1 MFGLSDFVLTTELCL
16 LVTII
21 TSIVLGS
28 LLLLLKVPDTDY
40 SRKISNAKNTMAVS
54 YYICALVM
62 MVNLNYSGLA
72 NFDSF
77 TSLMMFVVTAISS
90 AILSYSLMNVIE
102 ENFID
107 KDKFYLNIVILTV
120 MSCLLMRS
128 FWWEGTWLRPA
139 IFIACIVL
147 FLFHSCI
154 HIILFRRVYRK
165 CVRKVEQYY
174 DEEEDKRLKWVR
186 FCYVIMMLTQV
197 FVLVY
202 MMLPRN
208 FMKIYVIWY
217 AIFMLYFTANY
228 ISFIGSHKVMLDAFA
243 YKALSGQDLMRKIDE
258 RRKRNARRGRKK
270 GAEVEEVSLPE
281 YTEVEFAKLE
291 RALHKWVREKG
302 FREYDKTRDQI
313 ADELHTSKE
322 ILHLYFTTKMGI
334 DFRSWRTNL
343 RVEEAKRLLLENVD
357 ASTSIIAEASGFSD
371 KSNFH
376 RQFVKIVGCSPKEW
390 RESNGK

>member
-1 MFGLSDFVLTTELCL
+1 
-16 LVTII
+16 
-21 TSIVLGS
+21 
-28 LLLLLKVPDTDY
+28 
-40 SRKISNAKNTMAVS
+40 
-54 YYICALVM
+54 
-62 MVNLNYSGLA
+62 
-72 NFDSF
+72 
-77 TSLMMFVVTAISS
+77 
-90 AILSYSLMNVIE
+90 
-102 ENFID
+102 
-107 KDKFYLNIVILTV
+107 
-120 MSCLLMRS
+120 
-128 FWWEGTWLRPA
+128 
-139 IFIACIVL
+139 
-147 FLFHSCI
+147 
-154 HIILFRRVYRK
+154 
-165 CVRKVEQYY
+165 
-174 DEEEDKRLKWVR
+174 
-186 FCYVIMMLTQV
+186 MMLTQV